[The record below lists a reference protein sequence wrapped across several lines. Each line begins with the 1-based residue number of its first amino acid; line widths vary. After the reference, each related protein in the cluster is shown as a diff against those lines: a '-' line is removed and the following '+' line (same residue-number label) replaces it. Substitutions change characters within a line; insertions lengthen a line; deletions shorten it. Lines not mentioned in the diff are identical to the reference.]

1 MLVFG
6 LSGAYC
12 SANGSAVTDT
22 NAKRESGR
30 RAQLTNIAAGKAV
43 SDIIRTT
50 LGPRAMLKMILD
62 ASGSLTLTND
72 GNAILREVDVSH
84 PAAKSIIELSRTQD
98 EEVGDGTT
106 TVAVL
111 AGELLSVAEP
121 FLKANM
127 HPTVVVRAYFA
138 ALDEA
143 VQHAEKIAVA
153 LNADDTEKMEA
164 IVASCI
170 GTKYMHRHSDMLVRI
185 ALAAVKTVRDEVD
198 GRIVIDTKTY
208 VKVEKLPGGEL
219 EDSRVLDGVML
230 AKDVTAANMRRRIEK
245 PRVLLVDCPLEY
257 RKAESATNVELTKES
272 DFRALLAAEED
283 YVTRIVGDLL
293 AHKPDLLI
301 TEKGVSDLALHLLA
315 KANVSVIR
323 RVRKTDNNRVARA
336 VGATIVSRT
345 SEIVDADVGTGA
357 GLFEVTKIG
366 DDYFTFITGCANP
379 RACTVLLRGGSKDV
393 LNEVER
399 NLQDALCVARN
410 ILLHPKMVPGGG
422 AIEMAVAAHLTA
434 KSKTLTDVS
443 AAPYRAVAS
452 ALEVVPRTLAE
463 NCGAKVIRVLTAL
476 RAKHAG
482 GGGEDAVFWGIDGRS
497 GVVVDMR
504 TLGVWEPLIVK
515 TQTMKTAVEAAAM
528 LLRIDD
534 IVSGL
539 SKPKG
544 SGDGVGGGGFEEE

>member
-1 MLVFG
+1 MLVLG
-6 LSGAYC
+6 LSGAYSFVHC
-12 SANGSAVTDT
+12 SAATDT

-106 TVAVL
+106 TVAVM

-185 ALAAVKTVRDEVD
+185 ALSAVKTVRDEVD

-257 RKAESATNVELTKES
+257 RKAESATNVELTKDS

-366 DDYFTFITGCANP
+366 DDYFTFITGCDNP

-544 SGDGVGGGGFEEE
+544 SGDGGGGGGFEED

>member
-1 MLVFG
+1 MFPSYGTLFSV
-6 LSGAYC
+6 
-12 SANGSAVTDT
+12 DT

-121 FLKANM
+121 FIKANM

-143 VQHAEKIAVA
+143 VRYAEQAAVV
-153 LNADDTEKMEA
+153 LDADDTGKLEA

-170 GTKYMHRHSDMLVRI
+170 GTKYMHRHSDLLVRI
-185 ALAAVKTVRDEVD
+185 ALAAVKTVRDTVD
-198 GRIVIDTKTY
+198 DRVLIDTKTY
-208 VKVEKLPGGEL
+208 VKVEKLPGGEM

-230 AKDVTAANMRRRIEK
+230 VKDVTAANMRRRIVK

-257 RKAESATNVELTKES
+257 RKAESATNVELTKEA
-272 DFRALLAAEED
+272 DFRALLAAEEE

-345 SEIVDADVGTGA
+345 SEIVEADVGTGA
-357 GLFEVTKIG
+357 GLFEVTKVG
-366 DDYFTFITGCANP
+366 DDYFAFITGCENP

-443 AAPYRAVAS
+443 AAPYRAVAA

-482 GGGEDAVFWGIDGRS
+482 GGGEEATFFGIDGRS
-497 GVVVDMR
+497 GEVVDMR

-544 SGDGVGGGGFEEE
+544 SGGDVGGGFEEE

>member
-1 MLVFG
+1 MQAPVVVL
-6 LSGAYC
+6 
-12 SANGSAVTDT
+12 NT

-106 TVAVL
+106 TVAVM

-153 LNADDTEKMEA
+153 LNADDTEKMGA

-185 ALAAVKTVRDEVD
+185 ALSAVKTVRDEVD

-257 RKAESATNVELTKES
+257 RKAESATNVELTKDS

-366 DDYFTFITGCANP
+366 DDYFTFITGCDNP

-544 SGDGVGGGGFEEE
+544 SGDGVGGGGFEED

>member
-1 MLVFG
+1 MFPSYGTLFSV
-6 LSGAYC
+6 
-12 SANGSAVTDT
+12 DT

-121 FLKANM
+121 FIKANM

-143 VQHAEKIAVA
+143 VRYAEQAAVV
-153 LNADDTEKMEA
+153 LDADDTGKLEA

-170 GTKYMHRHSDMLVRI
+170 GTKYMHRHSDLLVRI
-185 ALAAVKTVRDEVD
+185 ALAAVKTVRDTVD
-198 GRIVIDTKTY
+198 DRVLIDTKTY
-208 VKVEKLPGGEL
+208 VKVEKLPGGEM

-230 AKDVTAANMRRRIEK
+230 AKDVTAANMRRRIVK

-257 RKAESATNVELTKES
+257 RKAESATNVELTKEA
-272 DFRALLAAEED
+272 DFRALLAAEEE

-345 SEIVDADVGTGA
+345 SEIVEADVGTGA
-357 GLFEVTKIG
+357 GLFEVTKVG
-366 DDYFTFITGCANP
+366 DDYFAFITGCENP

-443 AAPYRAVAS
+443 AAPYRAVAA

-482 GGGEDAVFWGIDGRS
+482 GGGQEATFFGIDGRS
-497 GVVVDMR
+497 GEVVDMR

-544 SGDGVGGGGFEEE
+544 SGGDVGGGFEEE

>member
-1 MLVFG
+1 MFPSYGTLFSV
-6 LSGAYC
+6 
-12 SANGSAVTDT
+12 DT

-121 FLKANM
+121 FIKANM

-143 VQHAEKIAVA
+143 VRYAEQAAVV
-153 LNADDTEKMEA
+153 LDADDTGKLEA

-170 GTKYMHRHSDMLVRI
+170 GTKYMHRHSDLLVRI
-185 ALAAVKTVRDEVD
+185 ALAAVKTVRDTVD
-198 GRIVIDTKTY
+198 DRVLIDTKTY
-208 VKVEKLPGGEL
+208 VKVEKLPGGEM

-230 AKDVTAANMRRRIEK
+230 AKDVTAANMRRRIVK

-257 RKAESATNVELTKES
+257 RKAESATNVELTKEA
-272 DFRALLAAEED
+272 DFRALLAAEEE

-345 SEIVDADVGTGA
+345 SEIVEADVGTGA
-357 GLFEVTKIG
+357 GLFEVTKVG
-366 DDYFTFITGCANP
+366 DDYFAFITGCENP

-443 AAPYRAVAS
+443 AAPYRAVAA

-482 GGGEDAVFWGIDGRS
+482 GGGEEATFFGIDGRS
-497 GVVVDMR
+497 GEVVDMR

-544 SGDGVGGGGFEEE
+544 SGGDVGGGFEEE

>member
-1 MLVFG
+1 MLVLG
-6 LSGAYC
+6 LSGAYSFVHC
-12 SANGSAVTDT
+12 PAATDT

-106 TVAVL
+106 TVAVM

-185 ALAAVKTVRDEVD
+185 ALSAVKTVRDEVD

-257 RKAESATNVELTKES
+257 RKAESATNVELTKDS

-366 DDYFTFITGCANP
+366 DDYFTFITGCDNP

-544 SGDGVGGGGFEEE
+544 SGDGVGGGGFEED

>member
-1 MLVFG
+1 MQAPVVVL
-6 LSGAYC
+6 
-12 SANGSAVTDT
+12 NT

-30 RAQLTNIAAGKAV
+30 RAQLSNIAAGKAV

-121 FLKANM
+121 FIKANM

-143 VQHAEKIAVA
+143 VRYAEQAAVV
-153 LNADDTEKMEA
+153 LDADDTGKLEA

-170 GTKYMHRHSDMLVRI
+170 GTKYMHRHSDLLVRI
-185 ALAAVKTVRDEVD
+185 ALAAVKTVRDTVD
-198 GRIVIDTKTY
+198 DRVLIDTKTY
-208 VKVEKLPGGEL
+208 VKVEKLPGGEM

-230 AKDVTAANMRRRIEK
+230 AKDVTAANMRRRIVK

-257 RKAESATNVELTKES
+257 RKAESATNVELTKEA
-272 DFRALLAAEED
+272 DFRALLAAEEE

-345 SEIVDADVGTGA
+345 SEIVEADVGTGA
-357 GLFEVTKIG
+357 GLFEVTKVG
-366 DDYFTFITGCANP
+366 DDYFAFITGCENP

-443 AAPYRAVAS
+443 AAPYRAVAA

-482 GGGEDAVFWGIDGRS
+482 GGGEEATFFGIDGRS
-497 GVVVDMR
+497 GEVVDMR

-544 SGDGVGGGGFEEE
+544 SGGDVGGGFEEE

>member
-1 MLVFG
+1 MFPSYGTLFSV
-6 LSGAYC
+6 
-12 SANGSAVTDT
+12 DT

-121 FLKANM
+121 FIKANM

-143 VQHAEKIAVA
+143 VRYAEQAAVV
-153 LNADDTEKMEA
+153 LDADDTGKLEA

-170 GTKYMHRHSDMLVRI
+170 GTKYMHRHSDLLVRI
-185 ALAAVKTVRDEVD
+185 ALAAVKTVRDTVD
-198 GRIVIDTKTY
+198 DRVLIDTKTY
-208 VKVEKLPGGEL
+208 VKVEKLPGGEM

-230 AKDVTAANMRRRIEK
+230 AKDVTAANMRRRIVK

-257 RKAESATNVELTKES
+257 RKAESATNVELTKEA
-272 DFRALLAAEED
+272 DFRALLAAEEE

-336 VGATIVSRT
+336 VGATIMSRT
-345 SEIVDADVGTGA
+345 SEIVEADVGTGA
-357 GLFEVTKIG
+357 GLFEVTKVG
-366 DDYFTFITGCANP
+366 DDYFAFITGCENP

-443 AAPYRAVAS
+443 AAPYRAVAA

-482 GGGEDAVFWGIDGRS
+482 GGGEEATFFGIDGRS
-497 GVVVDMR
+497 GEVVDMR

-544 SGDGVGGGGFEEE
+544 SGGDVGGGFEEE

>member
-1 MLVFG
+1 MSV
-6 LSGAYC
+6 
-12 SANGSAVTDT
+12 
-22 NAKRESGR
+22 
-30 RAQLTNIAAGKAV
+30 NIAAGKAV

-106 TVAVL
+106 TVAVM

-185 ALAAVKTVRDEVD
+185 ALSAVKTVRDEVD

-257 RKAESATNVELTKES
+257 RKAESATNVELTKDS

-293 AHKPDLLI
+293 
-301 TEKGVSDLALHLLA
+301 S
-315 KANVSVIR
+315 
-323 RVRKTDNNRVARA
+323 
-336 VGATIVSRT
+336 
-345 SEIVDADVGTGA
+345 
-357 GLFEVTKIG
+357 
-366 DDYFTFITGCANP
+366 Y
-379 RACTVLLRGGSKDV
+379 
-393 LNEVER
+393 
-399 NLQDALCVARN
+399 
-410 ILLHPKMVPGGG
+410 
-422 AIEMAVAAHLTA
+422 
-434 KSKTLTDVS
+434 
-443 AAPYRAVAS
+443 
-452 ALEVVPRTLAE
+452 
-463 NCGAKVIRVLTAL
+463 
-476 RAKHAG
+476 
-482 GGGEDAVFWGIDGRS
+482 
-497 GVVVDMR
+497 
-504 TLGVWEPLIVK
+504 
-515 TQTMKTAVEAAAM
+515 
-528 LLRIDD
+528 
-534 IVSGL
+534 
-539 SKPKG
+539 
-544 SGDGVGGGGFEEE
+544 